1 MLKYVKGDLIKAAQ
15 NGEVTIIAH
24 CCNCFNTMGSGIA
37 PQIAKAFP
45 DAKEADD
52 ETMRA
57 DYDKLGTFTMSVTE
71 FEEHDVIVYNLYGQY
86 GFGNRQSGVIDLNY
100 YYLTKALEE
109 MREDLLYSGEQDSK
123 IGFPKIGC
131 GLAGGD
137 WKVVSQIIE
146 TIFDGFDVTI
156 YEL

>member
-15 NGEVTIIAH
+15 AGDVTVIAH

-45 DAKEADD
+45 IVKTLDD
-52 ETMRA
+52 TTMRG
-57 DYDKLGTFTMSVTE
+57 DVNKLGTFTVALHHYE
-71 FEEHDVIVYNLYGQY
+71 NKLVIFNLYGQY
-86 GFGNRQSGVIDLNY
+86 GYGNRESGKIDLNY
-100 YYLTKALEE
+100 YYLTKALEGMKTNLIE
-109 MREDLLYSGEQDSK
+109 YGEQDSK

-137 WKVVSQIIE
+137 WFVVSQMIE

>member
-86 GFGNRQSGVIDLNY
+86 GYGNRQRGVIDFHNL
-100 YYLTKALEE
+100 
-109 MREDLLYSGEQDSK
+109 S
-123 IGFPKIGC
+123 
-131 GLAGGD
+131 
-137 WKVVSQIIE
+137 
-146 TIFDGFDVTI
+146 
-156 YEL
+156 